1 MNDGKEYEKGMK
13 RRASA
18 AKNERN
24 DEEQRRTRGGG
35 RWGSVTSYHGISRN
49 LFAGHGHSS
58 TRFSYLPR
66 R

>member
-24 DEEQRRTRGGG
+24 DGEEQRGEEEDGG
-35 RWGSVTSYHGISRN
+35 R
-49 LFAGHGHSS
+49 
-58 TRFSYLPR
+58 
-66 R
+66 